1 MHQPDTHTH
10 AHIHTHQRQ
19 WAVKRCPYPPQKAS
33 TNQIRPDQNM
43 PFKVRDGVKGGIQGS
58 TADTLTLGA
67 ISMTRERER
76 RVEGGE
82 AGWNK
87 NGGNAKV
94 PSSLGLEMRVGVFWG
109 PTQHQARVL
118 PTSSASALRLFT
130 QDTGTPLMPLYTSA
144 AWTLG
149 PGLPLRK
156 PRPHLCVFF
165 ILVLIITCISN
176 LILWVTGFQKVNVI
190 KCTMCVGSFTCWSLL
205 IELTWTDSYT
215 RGHIYLHKAIPAG
228 IWSQIQ
234 RILLN
239 YCTFLFQ
246 LLWLFYQ
253 SSQ

>member
-94 PSSLGLEMRVGVFWG
+94 PSSLGLEMRAGVF
-109 PTQHQARVL
+109 
-118 PTSSASALRLFT
+118 
-130 QDTGTPLMPLYTSA
+130 
-144 AWTLG
+144 
-149 PGLPLRK
+149 
-156 PRPHLCVFF
+156 
-165 ILVLIITCISN
+165 
-176 LILWVTGFQKVNVI
+176 
-190 KCTMCVGSFTCWSLL
+190 
-205 IELTWTDSYT
+205 
-215 RGHIYLHKAIPAG
+215 
-228 IWSQIQ
+228 
-234 RILLN
+234 
-239 YCTFLFQ
+239 
-246 LLWLFYQ
+246 
-253 SSQ
+253 